1 MRRFH
6 YCLLHDYVYHGRL
19 LPKKGNEVKYKSL
32 PSKGYVH
39 INSYSSPGKTGS
51 RLNRAEAEAIVCWLE
66 LEKDNLEKTYKK
78 PIHEI
83 VAVVTPFKAQEAE
96 IRYQIQ
102 KISGNEK
109 YKDMII
115 GTVHS
120 LQGAQCP
127 IVLFSTVNSPEDHSL
142 FMERDGKYNM
152 LNVAISRAQHHFI
165 VFGNMNISI
174 RKKTPR

>member
-1 MRRFH
+1 M
-6 YCLLHDYVYHGRL
+6 YTSTVTAALE
-19 LPKKGNEVKYKSL
+19 KQEVAS
-32 PSKGYVH
+32 
-39 INSYSSPGKTGS
+39 TGLKRKPLS
-51 RLNRAEAEAIVCWLE
+51 CWLE

-96 IRYQIQ
+96 IRHQIQ

-165 VFGNMNISI
+165 VLA
-174 RKKTPR
+174 T